1 MIFFRLRNKEKSKTF
16 RRSSSIAL
24 TFCTLYLGRSFGIAK
39 SFQSNHTSLATPR
52 RALGDVQNTLQ
63 AGTTKARKGLALRP
77 NKPCGKTPGATKV
90 LQSRTGT
97 PATKGLPL
105 LQQISSAGLK
115 QSTKQKHT
123 SHART
128 KEKQKVKAQQ
138 QELCE
143 KEVMYPF
150 TEQGG

>member
-1 MIFFRLRNKEKSKTF
+1 MFNINFVR
-16 RRSSSIAL
+16 
-24 TFCTLYLGRSFGIAK
+24 TLYLGRSFGIAK
-39 SFQSNHTSLATPR
+39 SFQSNHTPLATPR
-52 RALGDVQNTLQ
+52 RALRDVQNTVQ
-63 AGTTKARKGLALRP
+63 VGTTKARKGLALRP

-90 LQSRTGT
+90 LQGRTAT
-97 PATKGLPL
+97 PA
-105 LQQISSAGLK
+105 K

-143 KEVMYPF
+143 KEVMCPF